1 VFAYCYNLTEILT
14 VDDRDGSFSFEKV
27 DVSPVLKSDGAK
39 LSEQDMAK
47 LVHDVIRQMDAGKT
61 VEKIS
66 KKNRV
71 DVRIVNQILQ
81 IYTTYQGIDV
91 QGILDRM
98 EIAGR

>member
-1 VFAYCYNLTEILT
+1 
-14 VDDRDGSFSFEKV
+14 V
-27 DVSPVLKSDGAK
+27 DVSPILKSDGVK

-47 LVHDVIRQMDAGKT
+47 LVRDVMRQMDAGKT
-61 VEKIS
+61 VEEIS

-71 DVRIVNQILQ
+71 EIQLVNQILQ
-81 IYTTYQGIDV
+81 IYTTHQGIDV